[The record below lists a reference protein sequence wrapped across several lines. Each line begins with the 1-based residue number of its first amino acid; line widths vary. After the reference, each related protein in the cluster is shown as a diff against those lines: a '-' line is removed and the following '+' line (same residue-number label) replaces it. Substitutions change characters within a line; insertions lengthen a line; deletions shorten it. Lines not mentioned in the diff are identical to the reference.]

1 VAVVV
6 LVVVVLSGAVG
17 LLVQRLLTRR
27 PDGNAA
33 AEGLDAGE
41 MIGPVRVVVAL
52 ILAFVLVQTFSSFN
66 KAGDAAGTEAA
77 AVSAEANAAAL
88 LAAPGSSDMVGA
100 LRCYARAV
108 AGPGWTALERTR
120 RTSPVVYRASDRV
133 EAALKVAR
141 SDNADPS
148 VMSEVLTADHDRVA
162 AREVRLA
169 EAGVV
174 TALLIACVAITVA
187 GSAALADRRM
197 RASLRMTLVAVTAII
212 FTGAMLV
219 ILDLDRPF
227 GGLAAIQPTAMRSV
241 EQQIG
246 ADPLGANPPC
256 DASGAAP

>member
-1 VAVVV
+1 M
-6 LVVVVLSGAVG
+6 VVLSGAVG

-120 RTSPVVYRASDRV
+120 RTSPVVDRASGSCRGG
-133 EAALKVAR
+133 AQGGPLRQCR
-141 SDNADPS
+141 SQRDERGVD
-148 VMSEVLTADHDRVA
+148 ADHDRVA

-169 EAGVV
+169 EAEPSVPGVV

-187 GSAALADRRM
+187 GAAALADRRM
-197 RASLRMTLVAVTAII
+197 RASLRMTLVSVTAII